1 MGLKLSIV
9 MKTNH
14 ILSTVKKNYFI
25 TFYLL
30 VVCVLTYE
38 LFFGLNC

>member
-1 MGLKLSIV
+1 MRLKLIIV

-14 ILSTVKKNYFI
+14 ILSTVKKNYFV
-25 TFYLL
+25 TAYLL
-30 VVCVLTYE
+30 VTYFLAYE

>member
-1 MGLKLSIV
+1 MRLKLSIV

-25 TFYLL
+25 TTSLL
-30 VVCVLTYE
+30 VVYVFTYE
-38 LFFGLNC
+38 LFFDLNC